1 MIDSVR
7 MKVVRF
13 WEAGARTVGEC
24 AAAVPLPQYGIARII
39 TGQFDRDG
47 RIWQVRFAPDAR
59 E

>member
-1 MIDSVR
+1 MMDSVR
-7 MKVVRF
+7 VKVVRF
-13 WEAGARTVGEC
+13 WELERATGEC

-39 TGQFDRDG
+39 IGQFDRDG